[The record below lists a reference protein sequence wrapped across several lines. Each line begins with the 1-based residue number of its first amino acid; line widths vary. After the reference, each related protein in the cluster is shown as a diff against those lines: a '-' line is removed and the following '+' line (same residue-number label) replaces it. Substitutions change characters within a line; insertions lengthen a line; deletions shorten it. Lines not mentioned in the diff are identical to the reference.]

1 MPPHAPHYDERHAAR
16 YCAGAPH
23 LRHNDLRALYR
34 RLAEE
39 ATTFAAARGSRPRV
53 LDLGAGSGGATMP
66 FVELG
71 AEVTAVDD
79 SPAQLA
85 RLRERAGDRVETIE
99 ADAEEALASL
109 PADYDVVVAS
119 SFLHHVPDYLGFLD
133 RALGRARARAVF
145 LSFQDP
151 LLYASLPRPTRTY
164 AALSYDAWRLTQG
177 DVLAGVGRRLRR
189 RRGVYIDSVVEDVIE
204 YHATRGGVD
213 HEAVLASI
221 AAHGFEPR
229 LVRYFSTQAR
239 PFHALGRALRLENT
253 FAVIAT
259 RDATHA

>member
-1 MPPHAPHYDERHAAR
+1 
-16 YCAGAPH
+16 
-23 LRHNDLRALYR
+23 
-34 RLAEE
+34 
-39 ATTFAAARGSRPRV
+39 
-53 LDLGAGSGGATMP
+53 MP

-85 RLRERAGDRVETIE
+85 RLRERAGARVETIE
-99 ADAEEALASL
+99 ADADEALASL

-133 RALGRARARAVF
+133 RALGRARPRAVF
-145 LSFQDP
+145 VSFQDP

-164 AALSYDAWRLTQG
+164 AALSYDAWRLMQG
-177 DVLAGVGRRLRR
+177 DVLAGIGRRLRR
-189 RRGVYIDSVVEDVIE
+189 RRGVYLDTVVEDVIE
-204 YHATRGGVD
+204 YHATREGVD
-213 HEAVLASI
+213 HEAVLARI
-221 AAHGFEPR
+221 TAHGFEPR

-239 PFHALGRALRLENT
+239 PCHALGRALRLENT

-259 RDATHA
+259 RDATHV

>member
-1 MPPHAPHYDERHAAR
+1 
-16 YCAGAPH
+16 
-23 LRHNDLRALYR
+23 
-34 RLAEE
+34 
-39 ATTFAAARGSRPRV
+39 
-53 LDLGAGSGGATMP
+53 MP

-99 ADAEEALASL
+99 ADAEVALAFL

-133 RALGRARARAVF
+133 RTLGHARARAVF

-164 AALSYDAWRLTQG
+164 AALSYDAWRLVQG
-177 DVLAGVGRRLRR
+177 DVRARESAAGCVGGAASTWTPSSRTSSSTTPLAEV
-189 RRGVYIDSVVEDVIE
+189 
-204 YHATRGGVD
+204 
-213 HEAVLASI
+213 
-221 AAHGFEPR
+221 
-229 LVRYFSTQAR
+229 STAR
-239 PFHALGRALRLENT
+239 Q
-253 FAVIAT
+253 
-259 RDATHA
+259 

>member
-1 MPPHAPHYDERHAAR
+1 MPRISVTETCRR
-16 YCAGAPH
+16 STAGW
-23 LRHNDLRALYR
+23 LKKQLS
-34 RLAEE
+34 
-39 ATTFAAARGSRPRV
+39 SRPPVGVVR
-53 LDLGAGSGGATMP
+53 AYSISAPESGGATMP

-99 ADAEEALASL
+99 ADADDALGSL

-133 RALGRARARAVF
+133 RALGRARERAVF

-151 LLYASLPRPTRTY
+151 LLYASLPRATRMY
-164 AALSYDAWRLTQG
+164 AALSYDAWRLAQG
-177 DVLAGVGRRLRR
+177 DVLAGIRRRLRR

-204 YHATRGGVD
+204 YHATREGVD
-213 HEAVLASI
+213 HDAVLAKI
-221 AAHGFEPR
+221 AGHGFEPR

-239 PFHALGRALRLENT
+239 PFHFVGRALRLENM

-259 RDATHA
+259 RDAAPA

>member
-1 MPPHAPHYDERHAAR
+1 MPSQAPHYDERHAAR

-23 LRHNDLRALYR
+23 LRHRDLRALYR

-39 ATTFAAARGSRPRV
+39 ATSFAAVGGNRPRV

-71 AEVTAVDD
+71 AAVTAVDD

-85 RLRERAGDRVETIE
+85 RLKERAGDRVETIE

-109 PADYDVVVAS
+109 PVDYDVVVAS
-119 SFLHHVPDYLGFLD
+119 SFLHHIPDYLGFLD

-151 LLYASLPRPTRTY
+151 LLYASLPRPTRLY
-164 AALSYDAWRLTQG
+164 ATLSYDAWRLAQG
-177 DVLAGVGRRLRR
+177 DVLAGIGRRLRR
-189 RRGVYIDSVVEDVIE
+189 RRGVYLDTVVEDVIE
-204 YHATRGGVD
+204 FHATREGVD
-213 HEAVLASI
+213 HEAVLAKI

-239 PFHALGRALRLENT
+239 PFHLAGRAFRLENM

-259 RDATHA
+259 RDATPA